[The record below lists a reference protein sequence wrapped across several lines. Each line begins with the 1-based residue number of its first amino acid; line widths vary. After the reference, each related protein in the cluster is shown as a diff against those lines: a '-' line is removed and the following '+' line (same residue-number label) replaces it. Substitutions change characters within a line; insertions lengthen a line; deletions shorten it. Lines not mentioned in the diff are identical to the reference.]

1 MPLSI
6 YGDNWAMDDLICVI
20 TKQPKPIIIKEHKI
34 RRDYNYLILHASGY
48 IFTKLNLAKP
58 KCEIKLLGESGHQY
72 CRPFL

>member
-20 TKQPKPIIIKEHKI
+20 TKQPKPVIINEHKI

-48 IFTKLNLAKP
+48 VHIYQTEFSEAEVWN
-58 KCEIKLLGESGHQY
+58 
-72 CRPFL
+72 